1 MSIERE
7 TLYRLPWSKNDN
19 AGGWVEV
26 TDKCDLHCPGCYRHR
41 LEGHR
46 PLDEVKED
54 ILLCQKLTNCDR
66 MAVAGGEPLLYPD
79 ILEVIDFIRSHN
91 MKPVLL
97 TNGRKLTWDLANN
110 LREAGLAKYHF
121 HVDSGQNRPG
131 YQGKN
136 ESEMN
141 DLRQYFADLCWDVGG
156 VQCGYN
162 ITISRSSLPHLPA
175 VVDWARK
182 NIHKVQHVSLI
193 AFRAIP
199 ISEQIRYEVNVEK
212 IDPSCLQHI
221 TRDKDQIDITSK
233 EMFALLEDHYH
244 GYKATTYLNGTADPE
259 TLKFLVTINIGS
271 PNQVFGIM
279 GPKSVEIVQ
288 NVYHLLKGRYCAFAE
303 NARVGK
309 KLFLLSLIDRD
320 VRRAFFR
327 FARSVFQKPHSLTE
341 KIYIQSISLQQP
353 NEYLNGVPNLCDGCM
368 NMMVYKGKLVHSCRL
383 DEYRI
388 FGGLLTPIIENR
400 IVTGTESYSGLMRQI
415 GQKEDI

>member
-1 MSIERE
+1 MSIERK

-26 TDKCDLHCPGCYRHR
+26 TDECDLHCPGCYRHR

-162 ITISRSSLPHLPA
+162 ITISKSSLLHLPA
-175 VVDWARK
+175 VVDWART

-199 ISEQIRYEVNVEK
+199 ISEQIRYEVNGEK
-212 IDPSCLQHI
+212 IDPSRLQHS
-221 TRDKDQIDITSK
+221 TQDMNEIDITSK

-271 PNQVFGIM
+271 SNQVFGIM

-288 NVYHLLKGRYCAFAE
+288 NVNHLLKGRYCAFAE
-303 NARVGK
+303 NAQTGK

-320 VRRAFFR
+320 VRRAFYK
-327 FARSVFQKPHSLTE
+327 FARSVLRKPRALSE

-353 NEYLNGVPNLCDGCM
+353 NEYLNGKPNLCDGCM

-388 FGGLLTPIIENR
+388 FGGLLTPIEENR
-400 IVTGTESYSGLMRQI
+400 IMTGTESYSGIIRQV